1 MGDMS
6 RTDELNVI
14 FQSAFPTNKVEMKD
28 ETLKAIKDIFY
39 AVGEKVDEDELK
51 PVIEYM
57 LKTNEEALKSNNE
70 WAGSMSAASINGV
83 NVFLGKEQGLKSIT
97 TKEVE
102 DFMRQVLAQD
112 NYRVVVLDPE
122 GVAEDATK

>member
-1 MGDMS
+1 
-6 RTDELNVI
+6 
-14 FQSAFPTNKVEMKD
+14 MKD

-83 NVFLGKEQGLKSIT
+83 NVFLGKEEVLKSIT

-122 GVAEDATK
+122 GVAEEATK

>member
-1 MGDMS
+1 MS

-70 WAGSMSAASINGV
+70 WAGSMSARKHQRCQCIPW
-83 NVFLGKEQGLKSIT
+83 QGRRAQEHNHQGSRRLHAPRCLPRT
-97 TKEVE
+97 TT
-102 DFMRQVLAQD
+102 
-112 NYRVVVLDPE
+112 
-122 GVAEDATK
+122 G